1 MKTRQIIYIVLSL
14 SLVLFGTISLVYSQ
28 GNAEQSNGEPPSVE
42 ETTDQSTEKTS
53 EETSEEPSEETNKL
67 ESQVQKLER
76 QIIDLERSLRVLKIP
91 PDNPLQTIVLIFGVL
106 TILAFAVVVFL
117 GKRMNRQQRD
127 RFENSERMW
136 QNRINDSEQ
145 RLKGQLQLI
154 SDQGK
159 DNTQKLE
166 KITSTQSNI
175 SDEREKFFTSLAKIK
190 SRLDDVE
197 LKFVNV
203 EPDGETDDTIDYQ
216 PEVALFI
223 EDAQDRLEELLHA
236 YTNGEPIDLGE
247 IENPSPS
254 QKAILLLNSLA
265 RDLHQWKTESEHSGQ
280 ADSNLIE
287 TLTYREVDIRDKLKE
302 IRGESTPTPKTLD
315 VPTDVNTDAELNA
328 FQNQCDVHVA
338 RYEGML
344 SGFEQGREVDLEAYN
359 EFILQFIKDRL
370 FNGVARFVPF
380 DQLPEQLVIFLQF
393 IGYEVVP
400 IEIGKTEAD
409 ARVYD
414 IQGSRQTGVE
424 PGTIAEVVLPGLQ
437 RKTDGEIVQKPVVI
451 RGE

>member
-1 MKTRQIIYIVLSL
+1 MRQLIQICAIF
-14 SLVLFGTISLVYSQ
+14 LVLALFGIASLVYSQ
-28 GNAEQSNGEPPSVE
+28 GDVEQSNGDTKTAEQSQEKQTNE
-42 ETTDQSTEKTS
+42 EQPTVEKTD
-53 EETSEEPSEETNKL
+53 EEPNPL
-67 ESQVQKLER
+67 ESQVNNQGEKIGNLESR
-76 QIIDLERSLRVLKIP
+76 LNVLEIP
-91 PDNPLQTIVLIFGVL
+91 QDNLLQTIVLIFGVL

-166 KITSTQSNI
+166 EITSTQSNI

-223 EDAQDRLEELLHA
+223 EDAQDRLEELSHA

-265 RDLHQWKTESEHSGQ
+265 RDLHQWKTELEQSGQ
-280 ADSNLIE
+280 TDSNLID
-287 TLTYREVDIRDKLKE
+287 TLTYRETDIRDKLNE

-315 VPTDVNTDAELNA
+315 IPTDVNTDAELNA

-344 SGFEQGREVDLEAYN
+344 SGYEQGREVDLAAYD

-380 DQLPEQLVIFLQF
+380 DQLPEQLDRFLQF
-393 IGYEVVP
+393 VGYEVVP
-400 IEIGKTEAD
+400 IEIGKTKVD
-409 ARVYD
+409 ARMHE

>member
-1 MKTRQIIYIVLSL
+1 MRQLIQVCIIFLAL
-14 SLVLFGTISLVYSQ
+14 TLFGIASLAYSQ
-28 GNAEQSNGEPPSVE
+28 GDVGQSNGDTKIDE
-42 ETTDQSTEKTS
+42 QSQEKQTNGEQPTAEKTD
-53 EETSEEPSEETNKL
+53 EEPNSLEPQVNNQGRIRKL
-67 ESQVQKLER
+67 ESRLSILE
-76 QIIDLERSLRVLKIP
+76 IP

-154 SDQGK
+154 SNQGK
-159 DNTQKLE
+159 DNTQKLGE
-166 KITSTQSNI
+166 IASTQSRI
-175 SDEREKFFTSLAKIK
+175 SDEREKFLTSLAKLE
-190 SRLDDVE
+190 SRINDIGSNILS
-197 LKFVNV
+197 V
-203 EPDGETDDTIDYQ
+203 EPEPDTDNTDYQ
-216 PEVALFI
+216 SQVTLIVQE
-223 EDAQDRLEELLHA
+223 AQDWMDNLADA
-236 YTNGEPIDLGE
+236 YRNGEPIDLDE

-265 RDLHQWKTESEHSGQ
+265 RDLHLWKTELEQSGQ

-287 TLTYREVDIRDKLKE
+287 TLTYREADIRDKLKE
-302 IRGESTPTPKTLD
+302 IRGESTSTPKTLD
-315 VPTDVNTDAELNA
+315 IPTDVNTDAELNA
-328 FQNQCDVHVA
+328 FHNQCDVHVA

-344 SGFEQGREVDLEAYN
+344 SGYEQGREVDLAACD

-380 DQLPEQLVIFLQF
+380 DQLSDQLDGFLQF
-393 IGYEVVP
+393 VGYEVVP
-400 IEIGKTEAD
+400 IEIGKTKVD
-409 ARVYD
+409 ARVHD
-414 IQGSRQTGVE
+414 IQDSRQTGVK
-424 PGTIAEVVLPGLQ
+424 PGTIAEIVLPGLQ